1 MDKEKVKATLLEMND
16 LISKLDPAIRESA
29 FEVMIRY
36 YFEDAPA
43 RLTLMQSQTQPA
55 SSQPQGSPSPDISD
69 IGSFISSFD
78 HDKPKDNVMLLVAWL
93 YSNYGAYPIQ
103 AKEIRELG
111 DACGLVTPGRAD
123 NTMRAAKNNGKS
135 LFNQQGKGW
144 KLTVSGE
151 FYLKETYN
159 VAKGNKEIPK
169 D

>member
-1 MDKEKVKATLLEMND
+1 MDKEKVKTTLLEMNE

-29 FEVMIRY
+29 FEVMIPY
-36 YFEDAPA
+36 YFKDAPA
-43 RLTLMQSQTQPA
+43 KHKPQQTQPA
-55 SSQPQGSPSPDISD
+55 VTQPQENPAPDNTD
-69 IGSFISSFD
+69 IGAFISSFE

-103 AKEIRELG
+103 AKEIKELG

-123 NTMRAAKNNGKS
+123 NTMRQAKRSGKA

-151 FYLKETYN
+151 LYLKDTYN
-159 VAKGNKEIPK
+159 VVKGNKEIPK